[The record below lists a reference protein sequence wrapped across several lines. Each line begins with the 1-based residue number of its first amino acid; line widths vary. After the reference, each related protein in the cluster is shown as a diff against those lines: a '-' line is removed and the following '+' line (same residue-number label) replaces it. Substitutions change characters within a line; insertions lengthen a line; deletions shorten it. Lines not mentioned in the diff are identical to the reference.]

1 MLTILSRRWS
11 NIFKEILK
19 RTNYELV
26 ISSPY
31 LSNAGIKF
39 IIDNLNP
46 VFREIGQVSLITDLS
61 PMNIYHGATDP
72 KSIKLLMESIEKV
85 HLWHLPSLH
94 AKVYISDDT
103 DAIVTSGNLTSG
115 GLFRN
120 FEYGVN
126 LTEERTVRLI
136 KNDIRLFSE
145 LGAKISYEDI
155 IEYCH
160 VSDEIKKTYTQ
171 KEENVE
177 QTISAKFKKI
187 IEQANDKLI
196 KLRLA
201 EGPPHTVFEKTILYL
216 LKKHG
221 SLSTDQIH
229 NMVKDIHPD
238 LCDNTIDRVIDGKR
252 FGKKWKHAVRT
263 SQQHLKK
270 KGLIYWENDK
280 WYLVNG

>member
-31 LSNAGIKF
+31 LSNTGIKF

-46 VFREIGQVSLITDLS
+46 AFREIGHVSLITDLS

-72 KSIKLLMESIEKV
+72 KSIKLLMQSIEKV

-120 FEYGVN
+120 FEYGVT

-155 IEYCH
+155 IEYCY

-171 KEENVE
+171 KEETTE
-177 QTISAKFKKI
+177 KTISAKFKKI

-201 EGPPHTVFEKTILYL
+201 EGAPHTVFEKTI
-216 LKKHG
+216 
-221 SLSTDQIH
+221 
-229 NMVKDIHPD
+229 D
-238 LCDNTIDRVIDGKR
+238 LIL
-252 FGKKWKHAVRT
+252 F
-263 SQQHLKK
+263 
-270 KGLIYWENDK
+270 
-280 WYLVNG
+280 